1 MGSADDTLRRAWL
14 ATLVPVPLLVA
25 VAPVAGALSPTGT
38 VLGGPRPA
46 PDLPVALPLI
56 LIVSLAIAATV
67 AVVAT
72 DRLFIATPPSDD
84 ADALRRLRLRSVWQ
98 ASVAEVP
105 VLLATLL
112 AVLLGPG
119 WIAAVGGAGT
129 LVALLAARPS
139 RRRLARLDAGWAAVG
154 VDVSLRRGLTSD
166 DPDGDHADGV
176 DRTTGAGG
184 PG

>member
-1 MGSADDTLRRAWL
+1 MDDAHALYRLWL

-25 VAPVAGALSPTGT
+25 VAPVAGALSDTGS
-38 VLGGPRPA
+38 VLEGPRPA
-46 PDLPVALPLI
+46 TDLPVVLPLV
-56 LIVSLAIAATV
+56 LIVSLSIAVTV

-112 AVLLGPG
+112 AVLLGPA
-119 WIAAVGGAGT
+119 WIAAVGGGGT
-129 LVALLAARPS
+129 LLALLAARPS
-139 RRRLARLDAGWAAVG
+139 ARRLARLDAGWAAAG
-154 VDVSLRRGLTSD
+154 ADVSLQRGLTV
-166 DPDGDHADGV
+166 DGHGGESGGDV
-176 DRTTGAGG
+176 DRTSGGGG